1 MLEIARGERELQ
13 EKNINSVIFILLN
26 NIKMRILRLTND
38 VIDDGAN
45 LGVIDTDFQTEVEIK
60 ANSKVALLNCTF
72 NIANTSVIID
82 GDNNLITYQLQ
93 ATRADGSAGP
103 AEARLP
109 SGEYGDGGHP
119 NLLDQI
125 GNTLNDSLSVNLDND
140 NNPGTGDQRSST
152 AQGQDK
158 VIGLQWK
165 GQTKGT
171 KAEIAFRTAS
181 ISLGVDPDKPDVKD
195 PTDWAVPKATKTTP
209 VTSNTADRVNYPA
222 GTAPTTNY
230 DWTNIGWQPGNAFV
244 PPSED
249 ETDSPSHC
257 QLFSDSEFNKGCFQL
272 GFRMWKFGGG
282 STQNTLGSSD
292 LISSGIF
299 MGFLPKATS
308 KYGLDST
315 GAPKCTPDDF
325 AYGLQVIMD
334 TTEGDTFPVIRNI
347 ENGTTHLAGDAVYEG
362 TERHNAY
369 YLGDGTGGVT
379 PSPVTWNN
387 GVGSPGLAGGQVTTN
402 ERNYNGY
409 ITMQKNYGHVQTM
422 VYTNAYFKYL
432 VDNIGGGAS
441 PNGVGFPNTY
451 ARCIE
456 CWNDAFVHVG
466 GNPINNTNFPGN
478 SADDTENT
486 SILKDVVEVL
496 YNTVNDNGLNDGVNL
511 YPTFMWYARNKTNT
525 EATQGHCEITQP
537 HGTLD
542 PWNIPKYEELDLGA
556 HSAEDTGENI
566 GRTPLPV
573 RGLSSGIRTSGFLQ
587 LKTQLADYLGFFD
600 RGQLGGVY
608 RDPLSGTYSFASSS
622 VEKNGTQRFV
632 SQRDLVSS
640 NNYLN
645 YQVRLLT
652 KPLMGYNGQTGTME
666 SILGTIPSAVNTTGM
681 VQWEARTIN
690 KVQFRNPSEESLRNI
705 KVQILTADGV
715 PVAFNGFNVIVLGL
729 YDD

>member
-1 MLEIARGERELQ
+1 
-13 EKNINSVIFILLN
+13 
-26 NIKMRILRLTND
+26 MRILRLTND

-93 ATRADGSAGP
+93 APRSAPATGAGP
-103 AEARLP
+103 MEARLP

-140 NNPGTGDQRSST
+140 NNPGTGDDRSST

-158 VIGLQWK
+158 VIGLQWR
-165 GQTKGT
+165 GMVTGT
-171 KAEIAFRTAS
+171 KSEIAFRTATV
-181 ISLGVDPDKPDVKD
+181 SLGLDPDKPQVKD

-222 GTAPTTNY
+222 GTVPTTNY

-272 GFRMWKFGGG
+272 GFKMWKFGGG

-334 TTEGDTFPVIRNI
+334 TTHGDTFPVIRNI
-347 ENGTTHLAGDAVYEG
+347 ANGTTHLAGDAVYEG

-387 GVGSPGLAGGQVTTN
+387 SVGPTPGLAGGQVTTN

-441 PNGVGFPNTY
+441 PNGIGFPNTY

-466 GNPINNTNFPGN
+466 GNPINNTNFPGD

-486 SILKDVVEVL
+486 TILKDVVEVL
-496 YNTVNDNGLNDGVNL
+496 YNTVNDNGLNDGANL
-511 YPTFMWYARNKTNT
+511 YPTFMWYARNKANT
-525 EATQGHCEITQP
+525 ESTQGHCEITQP

-573 RGLSSGIRTSGFLQ
+573 RGLSSGLRTNGFLQ

-600 RGQLGGVY
+600 RGQLTGVY
-608 RDPLSGTYSFASSS
+608 RDPISGTYSFASSS
-622 VEKNGTQRFV
+622 VEANGTQRFV

-666 SILGTIPSAVNTTGM
+666 SILGTIPSAVNKTGM

>member
-1 MLEIARGERELQ
+1 
-13 EKNINSVIFILLN
+13 
-26 NIKMRILRLTND
+26 MRILRLTND

-93 ATRADGSAGP
+93 APRSAPATGAGP
-103 AEARLP
+103 MEARLP

-140 NNPGTGDQRSST
+140 NNPGTGDDRSST

-158 VIGLQWK
+158 VIGLQWR
-165 GQTKGT
+165 GMVTGT
-171 KAEIAFRTAS
+171 KSEIAFRTATV
-181 ISLGVDPDKPDVKD
+181 SLGLDPDKPQVKD

-222 GTAPTTNY
+222 GTVPTTNY

-272 GFRMWKFGGG
+272 GFKMWKFGGG

-334 TTEGDTFPVIRNI
+334 TTHGDTFPVIRNI
-347 ENGTTHLAGDAVYEG
+347 ANGTTHLAGDAVYEG

-387 GVGSPGLAGGQVTTN
+387 SVGPTPGLAGGQVTTN

-466 GNPINNTNFPGN
+466 GNPINNTNFPGD

-486 SILKDVVEVL
+486 TILKDVVEVL
-496 YNTVNDNGLNDGVNL
+496 YNTVNDNGLNDGANL
-511 YPTFMWYARNKTNT
+511 YPTFMWYARNKANT
-525 EATQGHCEITQP
+525 ESTQGHCEITQP

-573 RGLSSGIRTSGFLQ
+573 RGLSSGLRTNGFLQ

-600 RGQLGGVY
+600 RGQLTGVY
-608 RDPLSGTYSFASSS
+608 RDPISGTYSFASSS
-622 VEKNGTQRFV
+622 VEANGTQRFV

-666 SILGTIPSAVNTTGM
+666 SILGTIPSAVNKTGM

>member
-1 MLEIARGERELQ
+1 
-13 EKNINSVIFILLN
+13 
-26 NIKMRILRLTND
+26 MRILRLTND

-171 KAEIAFRTAS
+171 KAEIAFRTAVT
-181 ISLGVDPDKPDVKD
+181 SLGNDPDKPNTKD

-222 GTAPTTNY
+222 GTVPTTNY

-272 GFRMWKFGGG
+272 GFKMWKFGGG

-334 TTEGDTFPVIRNI
+334 TTHGDTFPVIRNI

-466 GNPINNTNFPGN
+466 GNPINNTNFPGD

-496 YNTVNDNGLNDGVNL
+496 YNTVNDNGLNDGANL

-573 RGLSSGIRTSGFLQ
+573 RGLSSGLRTNGFLQ

-600 RGQLGGVY
+600 RGQLTGVY
-608 RDPLSGTYSFASSS
+608 RDPISGTYSFASSS
-622 VEKNGTQRFV
+622 VEANGTQRFV

-666 SILGTIPSAVNTTGM
+666 SILGTIPSAVNKTGM